1 MKDFVMNANKKNAA
15 LRMTTART
23 TALAGV
29 RRAAFNSGT
38 SRNAVIAATRAA
50 LGAKPILM
58 LYNAGKL
65 ELQIGFMAAALAAK
79 GDNREP
85 EALMTHCR
93 DRLLNYQGFGG
104 KAKLRQGQKGR
115 RTKDEELAYGS
126 ARVSVSQIMK
136 DAGVRVP
143 ETRGGDTAA
152 TRKPRPASKAT
163 AAKAVEPTRKANPK
177 FKTKGELVA
186 YCQLQH
192 AAMLAT
198 INKNAALA
206 PIELKSAVQDFGAA
220 IKKLA

>member
-1 MKDFVMNANKKNAA
+1 MKVNKKTASRKLTA
-15 LRMTTART
+15 ART
-23 TALAGV
+23 AALAGV

-58 LYNAGKL
+58 LYTAGKL

-85 EALMTHCR
+85 EALMDHCR
-93 DRLLNYQGFGG
+93 DRLNNYQGFGG
-104 KAKLRQGQKGR
+104 KAKLRTGQKGR

-136 DAGVRVP
+136 DAGVRIP
-143 ETRGGDTAA
+143 ETRGGDTSA

-163 AAKAVEPTRKANPK
+163 AAKAEPTRKANPK
-177 FKTKGELVA
+177 FKTKGELLQYV
-186 YCQLQH
+186 QLQH

-198 INKNAALA
+198 LNKNAVIA
-206 PIELKSAVQDFGAA
+206 PVELKSAVQDFGAA
-220 IKKLA
+220 LKKINA

>member
-1 MKDFVMNANKKNAA
+1 MRVNKRNASPKLTAA
-15 LRMTTART
+15 RK

-50 LGAKPILM
+50 LGSKPILM
-58 LYNAGKL
+58 LYTAGKL

-85 EALMTHCR
+85 EGLMDHCR
-93 DRLLNYQGFGG
+93 DRLVNYQGFGG
-104 KAKLRQGQKGR
+104 KAKLRAGQKGR

-126 ARVSVSQIMK
+126 ARVSVSAIMK
-136 DAGVRVP
+136 DAGVRIP
-143 ETRGGDTAA
+143 ESRGGDTSA

-163 AAKAVEPTRKANPK
+163 AKAAAEPQRKATPK
-177 FKTKGELVA
+177 FRDKAALIQ

-198 INKNAALA
+198 LNKNATLA
-206 PIELKSAVQDFGAA
+206 PNELKSAVQDFGAA
-220 IKKLA
+220 LKKIA

>member
-1 MKDFVMNANKKNAA
+1 MSVNKKNARKPA
-15 LRMTTART
+15 LTAARK

-50 LGAKPILM
+50 LGTKPVLV
-58 LYNAGKL
+58 LYVAGKL

-85 EALMTHCR
+85 EALMDHCR
-93 DRLLNYQGFGG
+93 DRLANYQGFGG
-104 KAKLRQGQKGR
+104 KAKLRAGQKGR

-143 ETRGGDTAA
+143 ESRGGDTSK
-152 TRKPRPASKAT
+152 TRAPRPATKAT
-163 AAKAVEPTRKANPK
+163 AAKAAEPTRKANPK
-177 FKTKGELVA
+177 FKDKAQLIQ

-198 INKNAALA
+198 INKNAAIA
-206 PIELKSAVQDFGAA
+206 PNELKSAVQDFGAA
-220 IKKLA
+220 LKKLA

>member
-1 MKDFVMNANKKNAA
+1 MKANKKTASPKLTAA
-15 LRMTTART
+15 RK

-50 LGAKPILM
+50 LGPKPILM
-58 LYNAGKL
+58 LYTAGKF
-65 ELQIGFMAAALAAK
+65 ELQIGYMAAALAAK

-85 EALMTHCR
+85 EALMDHCR

-115 RTKDEELAYGS
+115 RTKDEELAYLS
-126 ARVSVSQIMK
+126 ARVSVSGVMK

-143 ETRGGDTAA
+143 EARGGDTSK

-163 AAKAVEPTRKANPK
+163 AAKAAEPTRKANPK
-177 FKTKGELVA
+177 FKTKGELIA

-198 INKNAALA
+198 INKNAMIA
-206 PIELKSAVQDFGAA
+206 PNELKSAVQDFGAA
-220 IKKLA
+220 LKKLA